1 MHSEFLSIILLIV
14 GVAIFCILLIA
25 IENKRKINELTKDT
39 VDLNDLLCDK
49 NKEIQTAN
57 RLLSEYANKEKH
69 LNQELSTAKEDLK
82 KLLAEN
88 NELKNFINIL
98 QTAES
103 NVAVSVST
111 ETQAENKISELQ
123 KMLADSKQYYESK
136 NEQQRSAMAR
146 TVSQLLESKAR
157 LEEEILFLKKQLE
170 QSFGRID
177 ESDIRIFNLHQW
189 ISDTCGKALS
199 ICQSSVFSFD
209 WDGDPDCL
217 RLYHAL
223 DEKIIPHKGI
233 NVQANFTSQDTG
245 EVYETTLRSCT
256 CKDFKFNT
264 KGAPCKHMYALAL
277 QLGIFL
283 VPDRVDLHALLHDYA
298 EQKSQL
304 DQQKKEIFRIV
315 NTRSQRSPWLAEQLA
330 QYKYERELAM
340 IDNIPRAT
348 KKDVMKEISDEK
360 RAITKERNML
370 KHQLHYLCLAFPWIE
385 EFITKRPSK
394 EMTAAPIG
402 DPDWEAVSDYLSPDE
417 YAKLSNTEKY
427 QLALDRYE
435 KRHRS
440 RSAWEAGIIYERFV
454 GYFYE
459 QNGYAVQ
466 YRGALD
472 GYDDLGRDIIASKD
486 GKTHIIQC
494 KRWSQ
499 AKTIHEKHIFQLY
512 GSTILYRVDHP
523 NIDAIP
529 VFVTTTALS
538 DRAAAIARELNI
550 VVYSNVEMISYPK
563 IKCNIGKDG
572 EKIYHLPFDQQYDKI
587 VITPET
593 GERYCTTVAEAESYG
608 FRRAKKWVGSQTPA
622 K

>member
-1 MHSEFLSIILLIV
+1 MHSETIA
-14 GVAIFCILLIA
+14 AIFIIGFFAIFFILVISVA
-25 IENKRKINELTKDT
+25 NKGKINELTKNIEQRD
-39 VDLNDLLCDK
+39 NLLRYQE
-49 NKEIQTAN
+49 KEIKSLKDQINNYQSRIAS
-57 RLLSEYANKEKH
+57 LEQALS
-69 LNQELSTAKEDLK
+69 S
-82 KLLAEN
+82 
-88 NELKNFINIL
+88 
-98 QTAES
+98 
-103 NVAVSVST
+103 
-111 ETQAENKISELQ
+111 
-123 KMLADSKQYYESK
+123 
-136 NEQQRSAMAR
+136 
-146 TVSQLLESKAR
+146 SKAR
-157 LEEEILFLKKQLE
+157 LDQTVSESESNLDNLRSKISQL
-170 QSFGRID
+170 QSNID
-177 ESDIRIFNLHQW
+177 ARESKAILHQW

-199 ICQSSVFSFD
+199 ICESSVFPFD

-223 DEKIIPHKGI
+223 DEKIIPSSGI
-233 NVQANFTSQDTG
+233 RVKATFASNHDNTIYV
-245 EVYETTLRSCT
+245 TTLTSCT
-256 CKDFKFNT
+256 CPDFRYNT
-264 KGAPCKHMYALAL
+264 NGQPCKHMYALAL

-298 EQKSQL
+298 EQKSEL

-330 QYKYERELAM
+330 QYKYARELAM
-340 IDNIPRAT
+340 IDNIPRST
-348 KKDVMKEISDEK
+348 KKEVMKEISAEK

-385 EFITKRPSK
+385 EFITARPSK
-394 EMTAAPIG
+394 EMTAAPAE
-402 DPDWEAVSDYLSPDE
+402 DPEWEVISDYLSANE
-417 YAKLSNTEKY
+417 YAKLSSIEKY

-472 GYDDLGRDIIASKD
+472 GYEDLGRDIIASKN
-486 GKTHIIQC
+486 GTTHIIQC

-523 NIDAIP
+523 NVEAVP
-529 VFVTTTALS
+529 VFVTTTTLS

-550 VVYSNVEMISYPK
+550 VVYSNVEMINYPK

-593 GERYCTTVAEAESYG
+593 GERYCTTVAEAEAYG
-608 FRRAKKWVGSQTPA
+608 FRRAKKWIGSQTPG